1 MATTASKDKDVNKI
15 KLKTIAK
22 QMTIITD
29 LMAQLKSRDAEIKKL
44 KEGEKMGQKSSRNR
58 REVEVIKACL

>member
-29 LMAQLKSRDAEIKKL
+29 LMVQLKSRDAEIKKL
-44 KEGEKMGQKSSRNR
+44 KEGEKMVQKSSRNR